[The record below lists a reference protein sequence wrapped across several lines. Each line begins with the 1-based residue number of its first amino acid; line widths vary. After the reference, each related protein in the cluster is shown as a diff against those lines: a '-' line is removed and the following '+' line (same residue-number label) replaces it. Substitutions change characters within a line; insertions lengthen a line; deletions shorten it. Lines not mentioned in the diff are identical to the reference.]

1 MKPNQLF
8 DKIDSEWRGYLE
20 NLKNGTVEEAIEH
33 SYETAVKNELHEYV
47 ASHDETLLSMFSEKE
62 IETILSQKNLLDDW
76 YSTISGD
83 LEYTFNNLQESFDE
97 TIRTILEDRSDE
109 HETYV
114 KEKLLT
120 DSKKEKKNDER
131 ETDC

>member
-1 MKPNQLF
+1 
-8 DKIDSEWRGYLE
+8 
-20 NLKNGTVEEAIEH
+20 
-33 SYETAVKNELHEYV
+33 
-47 ASHDETLLSMFSEKE
+47 MFSEKE